1 VVVHDRLIAPELLLE
16 ARAGAELIDVGK
28 GVGLAPYSQEE
39 INALLVAHARAGRTV
54 VRLKGGDPFVFG
66 RGSEEAAACREA
78 GVHVFI
84 VPGVS
89 SAIAGPAA
97 VGIPVT
103 ARGLARSFAVVTGHQ
118 AGPDAET
125 FDLRGLAA
133 VDTLVVLMGRASLG
147 PLTVQLIEAGRDPNT
162 PAACIQSATT
172 PEQRVTRATLA
183 TIADAADRDG
193 LEAPVVT
200 VIGAVAALDDA
211 AAWVAE
217 SAGGATTLLGTG

>member
-1 VVVHDRLIAPELLLE
+1 VE
-16 ARAGAELIDVGK
+16 
-28 GVGLAPYSQEE
+28 
-39 INALLVAHARAGRTV
+39 
-54 VRLKGGDPFVFG
+54 
-66 RGSEEAAACREA
+66 
-78 GVHVFI
+78 VHV
-84 VPGVS
+84 VPGVT

-103 ARGLARSFAVVTGHQ
+103 ARGLARSFAVVTAHQ
-118 AGPDAET
+118 AGPDGET

-133 VDTLVVLMGRASLG
+133 VDTLVVLMGRSCLG
-147 PLTVQLIEAGRDPNT
+147 PLTAQLIEAGRDPDT

-183 TIADAADRDG
+183 TIAEAADRDG

-211 AAWVAE
+211 AAWVVE
-217 SAGGATTLLGTG
+217 SAGHAPALLGAG